1 MAFIRYLPLTILLF
15 FLLKFLIS
23 YIEKS
28 TISLN
33 NKINSNSIKN
43 GLISIKDIQ
52 KNNYNRFIS
61 IIESYLNSKGFKNIN
76 FLPNGESK
84 LTNLTTTLDNE
95 KIYISCIQSDSFS
108 EEPFIEGKVNIIDLK
123 TTEEFIG
130 RLILNNYT
138 KGILIT
144 NNSFSNSCIDFINHL
159 NTSNSYNIEV
169 KLIDGYELTKFVR
182 SYNNYLR
189 KEGISY
195 DN

>member
-1 MAFIRYLPLTILLF
+1 MEFIRYLPITILLF

-23 YIEKS
+23 YIKKS

-33 NKINSNSIKN
+33 DKINSNSIKN

-61 IIESYLNSKGFKNIN
+61 IIESYLNCKGFKNIN

-108 EEPFIEGKVNIIDLK
+108 EEPFIEGKVSIIDLK

>member
-1 MAFIRYLPLTILLF
+1 MAFIRYLPLTILLL

-33 NKINSNSIKN
+33 EKINSDSIKS

-61 IIESYLNSKGFKNIN
+61 IIESYLNNKGFKNIN

-95 KIYISCIQSDSFS
+95 KIYISCIQSDYFS